1 MIKIEIDEKE
11 FHLPSNW
18 SEVSLDCLMKL
29 NNVKNRTF
37 SSDVEQSIAIIESVS
52 DMTEEI
58 ILDLPI
64 NDLRTISD
72 LFDWVAILPNDIATS
87 NFIMIEDVKYVPVN
101 IETLS
106 SGEFISLE
114 VFQKGDV
121 NNNLHLIAAILI
133 RPEVDGKI
141 EKLKDI
147 FDIQKRAELFK
158 EKLMV
163 GDYWPIV
170 QSFFYGA
177 ASSSL
182 TNTQDSSDQPKSPSK
197 LKIVSS

>member
-1 MIKIEIDEKE
+1 MIKIQIDEKE
-11 FHLPSNW
+11 FLLPSNW
-18 SEVSLDCLMKL
+18 NEVSLDCLMKL
-29 NNVKNRTF
+29 NNIKEKTF
-37 SSDVEQSIAIIESVS
+37 TSDVEQSVAVIESIS
-52 DMTEEI
+52 DMTEDV
-58 ILDLPI
+58 ILDLPV
-64 NDLRTISD
+64 NDLKTISD
-72 LFDWVAILPNDIATS
+72 LFNWVAILPNDVTTQD
-87 NFIMIEDVKYVPVN
+87 FIMIDDVKYIPVN
-101 IETLS
+101 IQSIS

-121 NNNLHLIAAILI
+121 NNSLHLIAAILI

-141 EKLKDI
+141 EKLKDM

-163 GDYWPIV
+163 GDYWPLV

-182 TNTQDSSDQPKSPSK
+182 TNTQDSSDQPKSQSR
-197 LKIVSS
+197 LKILNS

>member
-11 FHLPSNW
+11 YYLPSNW
-18 SEVSLDCLMKL
+18 NEVSLDCLMKL
-29 NNVKNRTF
+29 NNIKEKTF
-37 SSDVEQSIAIIESVS
+37 TSDIEQSIAIIESIS
-52 DMTEEI
+52 DMTEEVV
-58 ILDLPI
+58 LDLPI

-72 LFDWVAILPNDIATS
+72 LFEWVAVLPNDIATK
-87 NFIMIEDVKYVPVN
+87 NFIMIDDVKYVPVN
-101 IETLS
+101 IQTIS

-133 RPEVDGKI
+133 RPEVDGKV

-177 ASSSL
+177 ATSSL
-182 TNTQDSSDQPKSPSK
+182 TNTQDSSGQPKSLSR

>member
-1 MIKIEIDEKE
+1 MIKIEIDEKDYY
-11 FHLPSNW
+11 LPSNW

-29 NNVKNRTF
+29 NNIKEKTF
-37 SSDVEQSIAIIESVS
+37 ASDVEQSIAIIESIS

-58 ILDLPI
+58 VLDLPI
-64 NDLRTISD
+64 SDLRTISE
-72 LFDWVAILPNDIATS
+72 LFDWVAVLPNDEANK
-87 NFIMIEDVKYVPVN
+87 NFIMIDDVKYLPVN
-101 IETLS
+101 IQTIS

-147 FDIQKRAELFK
+147 FDIQNRAELFK
-158 EKLMV
+158 QKLMV

-182 TNTQDSSDQPKSPSK
+182 INTPGSSDQLKNPSR
-197 LKIVSS
+197 LKIVNS

>member
-1 MIKIEIDEKE
+1 MIKIQIDEKE

-29 NNVKNRTF
+29 NNIKEKTF
-37 SSDVEQSIAIIESVS
+37 TSDIEQSIAIIESVS

-64 NDLRTISD
+64 SDLRTISD
-72 LFDWVAILPNDIATS
+72 LFDWVAVLPNDDVIDPY
-87 NFIMIEDVKYVPVN
+87 IMIDDIKYLPVN
-101 IETLS
+101 IQTIS

-147 FDIQKRAELFK
+147 FDIQNRAELFK

-177 ASSSL
+177 ASSSSI
-182 TNTQDSSDQPKSPSK
+182 NTQDSSDQPKSLSR

>member
-1 MIKIEIDEKE
+1 MIKIQIDEKE

-29 NNVKNRTF
+29 NNIKEKTF
-37 SSDVEQSIAIIESVS
+37 TSDIEQSIAIIESVS
-52 DMTEEI
+52 DMTEET

-64 NDLRTISD
+64 SDLRTISD
-72 LFDWVAILPNDIATS
+72 LFDWVAVLPSDDTVNPFIIIDDI
-87 NFIMIEDVKYVPVN
+87 KYLPVN
-101 IETLS
+101 IQTIS

-133 RPEVDGKI
+133 RPEVEGKI

-177 ASSSL
+177 ATSSL
-182 TNTQDSSDQPKSPSK
+182 ISTQDSSDQPKSLSR

>member
-1 MIKIEIDEKE
+1 MIKIEIENE
-11 FHLPSNW
+11 VYHLPSNW
-18 SEVSLDCLMKL
+18 DEVSLDCLMKL
-29 NNVKNRTF
+29 NNLKNKKF
-37 SSDVEQSIAIIESVS
+37 ESDIEQSVYTIQSIS
-52 DMTEEI
+52 DMTEEV
-58 ILDLPI
+58 ILNLPI
-64 NDLRTISD
+64 NDLKTISN
-72 LFDWVAILPNDIATS
+72 LFDWVVTLPNGVTTEPSITIDG
-87 NFIMIEDVKYVPVN
+87 VKYLPVDLN
-101 IETLS
+101 TIS

-141 EKLKDI
+141 EKLKDM
-147 FDIQKRAELFK
+147 FDIQRRADLFK

-163 GDYWPIV
+163 GIYWPVV

-177 ASSSL
+177 AISSSI
-182 TNTQDSSDQPKSPSK
+182 NTPDSLDQPKSLSK

>member
-11 FHLPSNW
+11 YHLPSNW

-29 NNVKNRTF
+29 NNIKEKTF
-37 SSDVEQSIAIIESVS
+37 ASDVEQSVAIIESIS
-52 DMTEEI
+52 DMTEEVV
-58 ILDLPI
+58 LDLPV
-64 NDLRTISD
+64 NDLKTLAD
-72 LFDWVAILPNDIATS
+72 LFDWVADLPNDIDTD
-87 NFIMIEDVKYVPVN
+87 NFIIIDDVKYLPVN
-101 IETLS
+101 IQTLS

-158 EKLMV
+158 QKLMV

-177 ASSSL
+177 GSSSL
-182 TNTQDSSDQPKSPSK
+182 INTPDSSDQLKNPSR
-197 LKIVSS
+197 LKIVNS

>member
-72 LFDWVAILPNDIATS
+72 LFDWVAILPNDIATT
-87 NFIMIEDVKYVPVN
+87 NFIMIDDVKYVPVN

>member
-18 SEVSLDCLMKL
+18 SEVNLDCLMKL
-29 NNVKNRTF
+29 NNVKNKTF
-37 SSDVEQSIAIIESVS
+37 SSDIEQSVAIIESIS

-58 ILDLPI
+58 VLDLPVS
-64 NDLRTISD
+64 DLTTISN
-72 LFDWVAILPNDIATS
+72 LFDWVAVLPNDVATQ
-87 NFIMIEDVKYVPVN
+87 NFIMIDDVKYIPVN
-101 IETLS
+101 IQTIS

-121 NNNLHLIAAILI
+121 NNSLHLIAAILI
-133 RPEVDGKI
+133 RPEVDGVI

-177 ASSSL
+177 ASSSSI
-182 TNTQDSSDQPKSPSK
+182 NTPDSSDQLKSPSR
-197 LKIVSS
+197 LKIVNS

>member
-11 FHLPSNW
+11 YYLPSNW
-18 SEVSLDCLMKL
+18 SEVSLDRLMRL
-29 NNVKNRTF
+29 NNIKEKTF
-37 SSDVEQSIAIIESVS
+37 ASDVKQSVAIIESIS
-52 DMTEEI
+52 DMTEEVV
-58 ILDLPI
+58 LDLPV
-64 NDLRTISD
+64 NDLKTLAD
-72 LFDWVAILPNDIATS
+72 LFDWVADLPNDITTD
-87 NFIMIEDVKYVPVN
+87 NFIIIDDVKYLPVN
-101 IETLS
+101 IQTLS

-158 EKLMV
+158 QKLMV

-177 ASSSL
+177 GSSSL
-182 TNTQDSSDQPKSPSK
+182 INTPDSSDQLKNPSR
-197 LKIVSS
+197 LKIVNS